1 MDKLHFDKHTSAQ
14 FNAEL
19 EEARKNLMK
28 MGGLVEQQVEDAL
41 KSLIEMDTE
50 LAQRVIETD
59 QTVNDMEIEL
69 DEECTHILARRHP
82 AASDLRFVIAVTKAV
97 NDLERMGDEAAKVAQ
112 HAVELA
118 DAGSAG
124 PQGYVELRHIGE
136 QVRQM
141 VQRSLN
147 AFARLDADAA
157 LEVLQQDK
165 AVDLE
170 YGTAIR
176 TLITAMMEDP
186 RSISRALNVMWSLR
200 SLERIG
206 DHARNVAESVIYLV
220 KGKDVRHKKLEQI
233 AAQVKKDR

>member
-1 MDKLHFDKHTSAQ
+1 MDKSHFDRHTSAQ
-14 FNAEL
+14 YNAEL
-19 EEARKNLMK
+19 EDARKNLMQ

-41 KSLIEMDTE
+41 KALMEMDTA

-59 QTVNDMEIEL
+59 KTVNDMELEI
-69 DEECTHILARRHP
+69 DEECTRILALRHP

-97 NDLERMGDEAAKVAQ
+97 NDLERMGDEASKVAK
-112 HAVELA
+112 HTLELA
-118 DAGSAG
+118 DTGSG

-136 QVRQM
+136 KVRQM
-141 VQRSLN
+141 VSQSLDS
-147 AFARLDADAA
+147 FARLNTDSAFD
-157 LEVLQQDK
+157 VLQQDQ

-176 TLITAMMEDP
+176 TLVTTMMEDP
-186 RSISRALNVMWSLR
+186 RTITRALNVMWSLR

-220 KGKDVRHKKLEQI
+220 KGKDVRHIKLDQVEAQIKK
-233 AAQVKKDR
+233 K